1 MAAENKKE
9 TFRFRKT
16 IGGIT
21 HYAEVSLILHSNKVP
36 SRKDIF
42 AAPNSK
48 IYPSWLDASI
58 SGVQN
63 AARDLNYTIISIEIE
78 SVNGTIIDTQPD
90 TIEVAA
96 YLCMCRLLG
105 EQKTPEPEI
114 KNGRWAVTINNM

>member
-1 MAAENKKE
+1 MDAVNKKE

-21 HYAEVSLILHSNKVP
+21 HFAEVSLVLHSNKVP
-36 SRKDIF
+36 SRNDIF
-42 AAPNSK
+42 AAPNNK

-58 SGVQN
+58 RGVQN
-63 AARDLNYTIISIEIE
+63 AARDLNYTKISIEIE

-96 YLCMCRLLG
+96 YLCMCKLLG
-105 EQKTPEPEI
+105 KQKTPQPEI
-114 KNGRWAVTINNM
+114 KNGRWVVTINNL